1 MVWSK
6 ALSAKTYGKA
16 NRLLRQRYK
25 AEFKALE
32 LEAGMNEAKA
42 QSKLNRIYYAEFRE
56 LVNQVAEQTGL
67 GTTEMRRA
75 KMIERMEKQL
85 SQLKEKH
92 GHNNNNP

>member
-1 MVWSK
+1 MAWSR

-16 NRLLRQRYK
+16 ERLFRQRYK
-25 AEFKALE
+25 AEFKAIE

-42 QSKLNRIYYAEFRE
+42 HAKLNRIYHAEFRE

-85 SQLKEKH
+85 SQLKEQH
-92 GHNNNNP
+92 GHSNRS